1 MKAAGDMD
9 NLNKEY
15 FYSHSEDDCKFIELN
30 FLVSCNF
37 QYNNNHHQYYYL
49 MQSCNNISSLEKKCT
64 VESLQ
69 D

>member
-37 QYNNNHHQYYYL
+37 QYNNNHH
-49 MQSCNNISSLEKKCT
+49 
-64 VESLQ
+64 
-69 D
+69 